1 MKTASG
7 LTGSTDLNLQNLKNN
22 PLSGETVPL
31 TEEKVKRFLSSYLH
45 IPSADVESNLN
56 ASR

>member
-1 MKTASG
+1 VRTASG
-7 LTGSTDLNLQNLKNN
+7 LSGRTDLNLQNLKNN
-22 PLSGETVPL
+22 PLSGETVPS
-31 TEEKVKRFLSSYLH
+31 TEGKVKSFLSSYLH